1 MGMIKTGIFSHLFFK
16 AGSRS
21 EVTRPKQKMIL
32 MIGIEIL
39 LDQGV
44 GNISFSFEAIYKSAG
59 GGILKMHIGFLGF
72 IGIAITDK
80 GI

>member
-1 MGMIKTGIFSHLFFK
+1 
-16 AGSRS
+16 
-21 EVTRPKQKMIL
+21 MIL

-59 GGILKMHIGFLGF
+59 GGILEMHIGFLGF

>member
-1 MGMIKTGIFSHLFFK
+1 MIKGGIFSDLLFK
-16 AGSRS
+16 SGSWS
-21 EVTRPKQKMIL
+21 EVARPKEKMIL
-32 MIGIEIL
+32 MVWIKIL

-44 GNISFSFEAIYKSAG
+44 WNIRFSFEAIYKSAR

-72 IGIAITDK
+72 IGVAITDK